1 MSIKSGKAW
10 AEGIVF
16 SGIGKAPDLLSFLSE
31 QIKNQSKNFKEIN
44 SGLCRFGGQ
53 QGACGLYS
61 GVDQGGNEC
70 IEDRGNGN

>member
-16 SGIGKAPDLLSFLSE
+16 SGIGKATDVLSFPSE

-53 QGACGLYS
+53 QGACGL
-61 GVDQGGNEC
+61 
-70 IEDRGNGN
+70 